1 MKSSKTIPVK
11 DFALT
16 MVASA
21 DMSHINKLLDRVDDL
36 DDNPDLKD
44 LCITFEVGLLAIQ
57 KPSSSHQNSRVHHLI
72 LFKLLSG
79 ISGI

>member
-11 DFALT
+11 DFALS

-21 DMSHINKLLDRVDDL
+21 DMSHINKLLDIIDDL

-57 KPSSSHQNSRVHHLI
+57 TLSSSHQNSRVHHLI